1 MRRASQASQQLTAE
15 SYRRSPQEQDL
26 IDKER
31 SRTLEIQNQPRT
43 LDAQEWMRS
52 KGVLG
57 RSGTP
62 EWREGRTALLEE
74 YRDKLPP
81 NRDWAHAIIEGW
93 KDGTYTSKYGY
104 DQAVAALRIPVEAA

>member
-15 SYRRSPQEQDL
+15 SYRPSPQEQEA
-26 IDKER
+26 IQRER
-31 SRTLEIQNQPRT
+31 ERTLDLQNQPRT
-43 LDAQEWMRS
+43 IDAQEWMRS
-52 KGVLG
+52 KGVQG
-57 RSGTP
+57 KPGSK

-81 NRDWAHAIIEGW
+81 NRDWANAIIEGW